1 MSFNGGDIELFDLWQ
16 KKEKNNKRVFE
27 VPNRKLQ
34 TFNSDISKGGRQKP
48 STLKDPCPLIS
59 DPPTLT

>member
-48 STLKDPCPLIS
+48 STL
-59 DPPTLT
+59 